1 MLVMIIGALG
11 DAHGHKYLDSVKGL
25 DEDLHNVDLILLAG
39 DIAESNRESEF
50 EYVVGKIRESSRAP
64 IVGVFGNDEW
74 EQSRDDYRKKF
85 PITFLDDQTTMVSV
99 DGTKIKIVGT
109 TGSLDR
115 PTWWQRTHVP
125 DIWKKYKERVS
136 KINSLLD
143 REDSDMLILLM
154 HYAPTYLTLEGEKER
169 AFPEMGSKLFEPVLL
184 KAQPDLVIHA
194 HAHGGKRK
202 AILKE
207 VQKSLDDF
215 KARVL
220 EVPIYN
226 VSLPLVGRVTK
237 FLVDRGKD
245 GLHVKVQ

>member
-1 MLVMIIGALG
+1 MIIAALG
-11 DAHGHKYLDSVKGL
+11 DAHGHKYLDSVR
-25 DEDLHNVDLILLAG
+25 DLEKELSDADLILLAG
-39 DIAESNRESEF
+39 DIAEANKESEF
-50 EYVVGKIRESSRAP
+50 EYVMRRIRNGSKAP

-74 EQSRDDYRKKF
+74 EQSKEEYRRKF
-85 PITFLDDQTTMVSV
+85 PITFLDDQSTVVSV
-99 DGTKIKIVGT
+99 DGAKIKIVGT

-115 PTWWQRTHVP
+115 PTWWQRNHVP
-125 DIWKKYKERVS
+125 NIWKKYKERVS
-136 KINSLLD
+136 KITGLLD
-143 REDSDMLILLM
+143 RGDADMLILLM

-184 KAQPDLVIHA
+184 KTRPDLVIHA

-215 KARVL
+215 KAKVR

-226 VSLPLVGRVTK
+226 VSLPLVGRITK
-237 FLVDRGKD
+237 FLVDSGKD
-245 GLHVKVQ
+245 GLRVEVQAY